1 MTLSAFL
8 WVQRFIV
15 QGSEVLGSEVLGSEV
30 LGSGFSYET
39 SLFNQSLI

>member
-1 MTLSAFL
+1 MTLSPFL

-15 QGSEVLGSEVLGSEV
+15 QGSEVLGSEV